1 MRPPPTTKNSLS
13 VARQK
18 IVFAWGTFDLLRA
31 GHIEYLKKARALG
44 DYLVVAVYS
53 DAVVSQRYGKTRP
66 IVPQKERMEVLSS
79 FAVVDRVIPL
89 KEWPPHNKIKKIAP
103 DIIASCGV
111 ENDSDLEAAV
121 CNMNRQFVR
130 IKLRSPKATTAL
142 IQKIRTLF
150 KHR

>member
-1 MRPPPTTKNSLS
+1 

-53 DAVVSQRYGKTRP
+53 DAVVSRRYGKTRP

-79 FAVVDRVIPL
+79 FAIVDRVML
-89 KEWPPHNKIKKIAP
+89 LQEWSPHNKIKKIAP
-103 DIIASCGV
+103 DIIARCGV

-121 CNMNRQFVR
+121 SNMNLKFVR
-130 IKLRSPKATTAL
+130 IKPRSPKSTTAL
-142 IQKIRTLF
+142 IQKIRKLF
-150 KHR
+150 SDKHK